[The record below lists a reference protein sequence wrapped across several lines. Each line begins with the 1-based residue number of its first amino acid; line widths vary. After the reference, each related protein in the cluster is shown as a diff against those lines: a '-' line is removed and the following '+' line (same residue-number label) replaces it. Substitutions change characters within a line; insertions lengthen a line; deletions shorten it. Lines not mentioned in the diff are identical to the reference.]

1 MREQVESL
9 GAAFLDLGVV
19 GEETEGGYAREL
31 TEEEQR
37 TQQDELARRI
47 PEFDAVITTAAIPG
61 RAAPRLIPASAVR
74 AMRPGSVIVDLA
86 AETGGNCE
94 LTRPG
99 EEFSEGGVTIVGL
112 DEPAEHDGLRRVA
125 AVLAQRH
132 VAAAA
137 PGARGRAAAGLRGRD
152 RRRRVRHAARGGAG
166 MNELLVLELTIFA
179 LAIFVGFEIISKVP
193 AMLHTPLMS
202 GTNAIHGIVL
212 IGAMLIV
219 GTADSTIE
227 QVLGF
232 VAVVF
237 GTINVVGGFLVTD
250 RMLEMF
256 KQRRPDEPDGE

>member
-1 MREQVESL
+1 
-9 GAAFLDLGVV
+9 
-19 GEETEGGYAREL
+19 
-31 TEEEQR
+31 
-37 TQQDELARRI
+37 
-47 PEFDAVITTAAIPG
+47 
-61 RAAPRLIPASAVR
+61 
-74 AMRPGSVIVDLA
+74 
-86 AETGGNCE
+86 
-94 LTRPG
+94 
-99 EEFSEGGVTIVGL
+99 
-112 DEPAEHDGLRRVA
+112 
-125 AVLAQRH
+125 
-132 VAAAA
+132 
-137 PGARGRAAAGLRGRD
+137 
-152 RRRRVRHAARGGAG
+152 

-256 KQRRPDEPDGE
+256 KKRRPDEAKRE